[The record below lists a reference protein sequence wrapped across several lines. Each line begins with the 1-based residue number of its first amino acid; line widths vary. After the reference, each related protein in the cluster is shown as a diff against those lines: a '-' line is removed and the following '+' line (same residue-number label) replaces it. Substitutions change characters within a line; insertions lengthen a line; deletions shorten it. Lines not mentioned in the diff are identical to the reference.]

1 MLELKTT
8 SISLR
13 GTVSVKV
20 DGMDVPVVT
29 MNATINETG
38 YSSTST
44 TIINQQIYD
53 QHKEDSRKDIDEFT
67 AQVRKVEDEGIDA
80 ANLASI

>member
-20 DGMDVPVVT
+20 DGEDVQVVS

-44 TIINQQIYD
+44 NIINQQIYD
-53 QHKEDSRKDIDEFT
+53 QHKESCRTDIDEFT
-67 AQVRKVEDEGIDA
+67 AQVRKIEDDGIATANVEGV
-80 ANLASI
+80 